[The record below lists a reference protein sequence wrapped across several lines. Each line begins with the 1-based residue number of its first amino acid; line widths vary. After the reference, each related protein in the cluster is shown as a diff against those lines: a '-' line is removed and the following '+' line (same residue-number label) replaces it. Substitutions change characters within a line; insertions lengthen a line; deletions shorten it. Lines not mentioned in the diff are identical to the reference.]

1 MFHITAGTKIGF
13 FIAALKKHLA
23 LLIFNFILLLVS
35 CGGIYFLFYA
45 NDGLNLFEIIVIT
58 FFIAM
63 LTLISIVFLYMNI
76 SSIRYYYEKEIVKKY
91 GRYRD
96 ADIAEMTRETDTKD
110 GVIRCTIS
118 VNYAGEKLTDLFELP
133 LDESHLLPKLL
144 AMQKVPIR
152 VVDAMPSLFN
162 IAERK
167 LLKELR
173 AKVQ

>member
-1 MFHITAGTKIGF
+1 MNTLTIGEKIHF
-13 FIAALKKHLA
+13 LLLAFKRHLP
-23 LLIFNFILLLVS
+23 LLIFNFILLLAS
-35 CGGIYFLFYA
+35 CGGIYFIFYA
-45 NDGLNLFEIIVIT
+45 NVGLSLFEIIVIA
-58 FFIAM
+58 FFIAI
-63 LTLISIVFLYMNI
+63 LTLVSIVFLSMNI

-96 ADIAEMTRETDTKD
+96 AGIAEITHEADAED

-133 LDESHLLPKLL
+133 LEESYLLPKLL
-144 AMQKVPIR
+144 AMQKVPIH
-152 VVDAMPSLFN
+152 VVDAMPSLFS

-173 AKVQ
+173 TKV